1 MKLKLGL
8 FLILIATGFLPVL
21 AKPAKPGVLQTY
33 QPDGTAI
40 NIILQGDEK
49 RHVVFSEDSLIL
61 TLDKDGF
68 FVFADIDKKGEI
80 FPTGCREI
88 NAFQRSE
95 NTKQLLTGINQE
107 LLRNS
112 IMQEIEI
119 NSRTILPG
127 LADTRFPSIGDNRS
141 LVILVEFNDMDFS
154 LPDPYDYFY
163 RMLNERGFA
172 DFGSTGSAK
181 DYFVSNSNGIF
192 NPQFDVYGP
201 VKLSKNYSYYGKNTP
216 QMSDIYAHF
225 MVAEACEL
233 LDDEIDF
240 SLYDCNDDGYVD
252 NVYIFYAGYGE
263 SDGGSPDTI
272 WPHSFD
278 LEFMMTPPLHDG
290 VKVNHYACSN
300 ELQTPTNK
308 PDGIGSF
315 CHEFCHV
322 LGLPDLYS
330 TNFSNAFTPGY
341 WDILDVGSYNNE
353 SRTPP
358 NFSSFARTAL
368 GWLSPETLSYG
379 HQKLYPLDY
388 SNTAYYVPT
397 EKENEYFLLENR
409 QRVGFDTFLPGHG
422 MLIWHI
428 DFNRKRWNENTVNN
442 NKDHQYVDLIEAD
455 NQKNDRTYSGD
466 PFPGSK
472 NITEFSPTTVPAF
485 KDWSNNDMP
494 YRIFN
499 ITERKD
505 GTIYFVSENYLS
517 TGIFD
522 IESEHDKLFTVYN
535 LSGIKILDKA
545 KSLEGLKPGFY
556 IINGLKLRIK

>member
-1 MKLKLGL
+1 MNFKFGIS
-8 FLILIATGFLPVL
+8 LILALTGYFCIS
-21 AKPAKPGVLQTY
+21 AKPAKPGILQAL
-33 QPDGTAI
+33 QPDGSYI
-40 NIILQGDEK
+40 NIRLIGDEK
-49 RHVVFSEDSLIL
+49 KHAVFSEDSLML
-61 TLDKDGF
+61 TLDQDGF
-68 FVFADIDKKGEI
+68 YVFADIDYKGEI
-80 FPTGCREI
+80 TSTQYRDI
-88 NAFQRSE
+88 NLLQRSDI
-95 NTKQLLTGINQE
+95 TKKFLKTINQQS
-107 LLRNS
+107 LLEAVFSDNETPTRS
-112 IMQEIEI
+112 A
-119 NSRTILPG
+119 LPG
-127 LADTRFPSIGDNRS
+127 LADTRFPAFGDHKS
-141 LVILVEFNDMDFS
+141 PVILVEFNDMDFS

-201 VKLSKNYSYYGKNTP
+201 VKLSKNYSYYGKNSP
-216 QMSDIYAHF
+216 QMTDIYAHF

-263 SDGGSPDTI
+263 CDGGSADTI
-272 WPHSFD
+272 WPHSYD
-278 LEFMMTPPLHDG
+278 LQFMMTPPVLDG

-353 SRTPP
+353 GRTPP

-388 SNTAYYVPT
+388 SNTAFYVPT
-397 EKENEYFLLENR
+397 EKDNEYFLFENR
-409 QRVGFDTFLPGHG
+409 QRIGFDAFLPGHG
-422 MLIWHI
+422 MLIWHV
-428 DFNRKRWNENTVNN
+428 DFNQKKWNNNTVNN
-442 NKDHQYVDLIEAD
+442 DRAHQYVDLIEAD
-455 NQKNDRTYSGD
+455 NVWSERSYAGD

-472 NITEFSPTTVPAF
+472 NITEFSPTTIPAF
-485 KDWSNNDMP
+485 KDWNNNEMP
-494 YRIFN
+494 FRIFN
-499 ITERKD
+499 ISERAD
-505 GTIYFVSENYLS
+505 GTITFVSENYIS
-517 TGIFD
+517 DGIHE
-522 IESEHDKLFTVYN
+522 ISSVEDKGYTVYN
-535 LSGIKILDKA
+535 LSGVKILDKA
-545 KSLEGLKPGFY
+545 SSLDGLTPGFY